1 MSNTLT
7 LRRTLVVLLA
17 TAFALVAAHTAL
29 ASGRVASP
37 PAAAANHASS
47 AEEPKSH
54 IEPEIG
60 TAIMVVRNADGS
72 TTTYER

>member
-37 PAAAANHASS
+37 PAAAASTGSS
-47 AEEPKSH
+47 AQEPKNH

-60 TAIMVVRNADGS
+60 TALMVVRNADGS
-72 TTTYER
+72 TTTTER

>member
-7 LRRTLVVLLA
+7 LRRTLVVLLV
-17 TAFALVAAHTAL
+17 TAFALVAANAAL

-37 PAAAANHASS
+37 PAAAANGGNS
-47 AEEPKSH
+47 AEEPKSD

-60 TAIMVVRNADGS
+60 TAIMIVRNADGS
-72 TTTYER
+72 TTTTER